1 MNRLRK
7 WLIKK
12 LGGVLPSDIKAT
24 DFINVVP
31 VALKPIPLRCD
42 VPIPY
47 GRSTDDKTVI
57 DWADHHADHPR
68 QGSRKEFLHLQ
79 RLQISLEAR
88 KQERHRGYQK
98 GNLVLE
104 KVCRT

>member
-7 WLIKK
+7 WLIRK
-12 LGGVLPSDIKAT
+12 LGGVSPSDIKAT

-47 GRSTDDKTVI
+47 GRSTNDKTVI
-57 DWADHHADHPR
+57 DWADHHAAARLAELIFREELIKWSELKDWHGPER
-68 QGSRKEFLHLQ
+68 ILRYELIVMEKE
-79 RLQISLEAR
+79 
-88 KQERHRGYQK
+88 G
-98 GNLVLE
+98 
-104 KVCRT
+104 

>member
-7 WLIKK
+7 WLIRK
-12 LGGVLPSDIKAT
+12 LGGVSPSDIKAT

-47 GRSTDDKTVI
+47 GRSPDDETVI
-57 DWADHHADHPR
+57 DWADHHAAARLTELIFHEELIKRSELKDWHGPEKILR
-68 QGSRKEFLHLQ
+68 YELIVMEKE
-79 RLQISLEAR
+79 
-88 KQERHRGYQK
+88 G
-98 GNLVLE
+98 
-104 KVCRT
+104 